1 MSEFKRVFVEVS
13 VCDWRTM
20 VLNPNICNAAR
31 TRCSISLHSVKE
43 TLIYRLSLIQHSLLR
58 ELVDKRNKLGKTL
71 LKAVNEH
78 LR

>member
-1 MSEFKRVFVEVS
+1 
-13 VCDWRTM
+13 
-20 VLNPNICNAAR
+20 
-31 TRCSISLHSVKE
+31 
-43 TLIYRLSLIQHSLLR
+43 LSLIQHSLLR